1 MCYTCNNKFKGEA
14 MIYLILG
21 HSGSGK
27 TTLRNKLAKEGLN
40 KIITYTTRPPRP
52 KEVDVL
58 DYNFINI
65 SDFKKM
71 EEENLFIGSTC
82 YAGNYYSTLK
92 EDLELNNNDKRD
104 CVIIVD
110 KEGVLAIK
118 KEFKNA
124 LSIYLKC
131 SKEVLKKRMIKR
143 AEDESVIEK
152 RLSVLEN
159 LDSYADYIIDSD
171 REMDEVLSDVLKIIK
186 SHKSGK

>member
-1 MCYTCNNKFKGEA
+1 MCYTCNNKFKGET

-27 TTLRNKLAKEGLN
+27 STLRDELAKEGLN

-52 KEVDVL
+52 KEVDGL

-65 SDFKKM
+65 SEFKKM

-124 LSIYLKC
+124 PSIYLKC

-143 AEDESVIEK
+143 AEEESVIEK

-171 REMDEVLSDVLKIIK
+171 REMDQVLSDVLKIIK